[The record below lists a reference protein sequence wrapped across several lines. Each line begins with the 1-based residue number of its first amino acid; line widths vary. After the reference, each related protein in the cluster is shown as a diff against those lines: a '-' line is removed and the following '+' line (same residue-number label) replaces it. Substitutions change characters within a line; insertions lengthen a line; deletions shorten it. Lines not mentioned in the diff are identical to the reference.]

1 MRNNDLGRARTG
13 LSAAGRTRIP
23 KKNRLCFTRKLI
35 NKNRFPVSDILIL
48 RFPQLMK
55 IFFFLSMK
63 FMKFIVVMKTD
74 TKTEFNKVEVDLA
87 FSCCFDCYWR
97 KREPRFYC
105 L

>member
-1 MRNNDLGRARTG
+1 MRNNDLRRARTG

-55 IFFFLSMK
+55 IFFFS
-63 FMKFIVVMKTD
+63 
-74 TKTEFNKVEVDLA
+74 FNEVYEVY
-87 FSCCFDCYWR
+87 CCHENRYENR
-97 KREPRFYC
+97 IQ
-105 L
+105 